1 MRRDRVA
8 TRILLILSA
17 VHVAAAAPAIIR
29 QRSVEVTKDVTAAL
43 EKRAKSDDESSH
55 PLPRMDNILTPT
67 SGTLPSQ
74 DDTSPAP
81 GDPELHSDPPAELGT
96 PQFHD
101 DLPPMPG
108 APPSQYDTSSALEDP
123 QLHDDDSPPW
133 WPHTDWRP
141 PEEMLHG
148 GSSGTAEIPPP
159 HDDLSW
165 QHANWHPLEE
175 TLQGEPS
182 VVPQWHEDP
191 WWQDLDWASPV
202 SPGSPA
208 TPGETLYEGSPG
220 RSPTTSGTPQLQN
233 DSPSESGTSQSHDE
247 ELGYLNRWGNDFGVM
262 DGASS
267 WSDSDSEASMPVDSP
282 PALGAP
288 QVHDDPH
295 PASGTPQLHDHG
307 SEELG
312 YLNRWG
318 NDFGAMD
325 GASSSSV
332 PDAPMPVDS
341 PSALGTPQ
349 GHDDPPPASGS
360 SQLHD
365 DGLKEFDS
373 SYRWHNDFRVKE
385 GVPSSS
391 DFDSD
396 APPLDLETPPL
407 LDSETPPLHSE
418 TPLPL
423 HSETPPSLDSETPP
437 SLDSET
443 PPPLESEAL
452 SSAPETHTFF
462 NDALKQK
469 LKVYA
474 GVGAVA
480 GFFVGSALGV
490 DKLIRHHSHGSY
502 VSAFFHPSLINI

>member
-1 MRRDRVA
+1 MRRDKVA
-8 TRILLILSA
+8 TRILLILSV

-29 QRSVEVTKDVTAAL
+29 QRSLEVTKDETAAL
-43 EKRAKSDDESSH
+43 EKRANLDDESSH

-96 PQFHD
+96 PQLHND
-101 DLPPMPG
+101 QPPTSG
-108 APPSQYDTSSALEDP
+108 APPSQDDTSSASEDS
-123 QLHDDDSPPW
+123 QLHDDPSSW
-133 WPHTDWRP
+133 WHANWRP

-148 GSSGTAEIPPP
+148 ESSGTAEIPPL
-159 HDDLSW
+159 HDSLSW

-182 VVPQWHEDP
+182 VDPQLHEDP
-191 WWQDLDWASPV
+191 WWQHLDWAFPA
-202 SPGSPA
+202 SPA
-208 TPGETLYEGSPG
+208 SAETLYRGS
-220 RSPTTSGTPQLQN
+220 SVTSSTTSGAPELQN
-233 DSPSESGTSQSHDE
+233 DSPSESGTSQSHDRWHEDFGFME
-247 ELGYLNRWGNDFGVM
+247 EGLGYLNRWGNDFGVM
-262 DGASS
+262 DGAFSS
-267 WSDSDSEASMPVDSP
+267 SVFHPDAPMPVHSQ
-282 PALGAP
+282 PAL
-288 QVHDDPH
+288 
-295 PASGTPQLHDHG
+295 GTPQLHDDRP
-307 SEELG
+307 E
-312 YLNRWG
+312 
-318 NDFGAMD
+318 
-325 GASSSSV
+325 
-332 PDAPMPVDS
+332 
-341 PSALGTPQ
+341 
-349 GHDDPPPASGS
+349 
-360 SQLHD
+360 
-365 DGLKEFDS
+365 EFDS

-396 APPLDLETPPL
+396 APHLDSETVRL
-407 LDSETPPLHSE
+407 LDSETPPLHLE

-423 HSETPPSLDSETPP
+423 HSETPMPVDSEEPPLDPEMPPLLHSETPSPLDSEALP
-437 SLDSET
+437 LDPET

-452 SSAPETHTFF
+452 PSAPETHTFF

-490 DKLIRHHSHGSY
+490 DKLIKHHSHGSY